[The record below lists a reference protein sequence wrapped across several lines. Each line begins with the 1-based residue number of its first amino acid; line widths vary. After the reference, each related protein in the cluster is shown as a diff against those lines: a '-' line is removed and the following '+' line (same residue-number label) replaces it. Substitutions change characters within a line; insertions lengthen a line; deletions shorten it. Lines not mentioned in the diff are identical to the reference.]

1 MSAACERGAVDTL
14 LVTDSLFRSL
24 EEGTRRAYVDLVEA
38 AREQGATV
46 HVFSSLHVSGEA
58 LEQVRSS
65 DGRIRMRVLLLV
77 CVLGRLRARAEGHG
91 AEAALPCFACPP
103 PPLTRCST
111 CATDHGGGCC
121 ASLSAP

>member
-65 DGRIRMRVLLLV
+65 DGRVPVLLLV
-77 CVLGRLRARAEGHG
+77 CVRGRVCGCVYARSCVVACLRGRVCVSVCVLGGVRARW
-91 AEAALPCFACPP
+91 CACS
-103 PPLTRCST
+103 RVR
-111 CATDHGGGCC
+111 A
-121 ASLSAP
+121 